1 MTAPLVQIRRRAC
14 VLCGRP
20 IAAPKSAR
28 PVCGPCFVHSRP
40 ECTCVLG
47 GRCLVPLYNHG
58 VSHGAQGYHQAP
70 EMLCWRCLCPV
81 PHSGYYVV
89 LTK

>member
-40 ECTCVLG
+40 ECTCGHPHAMHEHLRPGSDCGKCGPVVCPSYRTG
-47 GRCLVPLYNHG
+47 VYVTAGRNIIERHG
-58 VSHGAQGYHQAP
+58 
-70 EMLCWRCLCPV
+70 R
-81 PHSGYYVV
+81 
-89 LTK
+89 